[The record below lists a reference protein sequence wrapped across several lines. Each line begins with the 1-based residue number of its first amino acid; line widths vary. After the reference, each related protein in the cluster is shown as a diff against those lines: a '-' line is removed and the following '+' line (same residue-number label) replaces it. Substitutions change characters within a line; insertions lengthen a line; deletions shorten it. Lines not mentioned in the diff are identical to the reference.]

1 MTIGIGVAVWNL
13 SLFYLLIGVAWRPW
27 ALYAHFTPS
36 LDFLPD
42 RGLAALVF
50 RFCGLTAEG
59 RGSVLHLGLC
69 GLGLDVLGL
78 GAFGL
83 GNLGLCAL
91 GVRARG
97 VDAFVRL
104 GMSAEL
110 GIFVGLGD
118 LALGGCGLEL
128 PLPFFGVGLLAD
140 LGSFS
145 ASSALRASFCSARS
159 ALSSINSMVCIASS
173 GFMRCNNVSTDIAS
187 SAVDSRWSGDG
198 SGEIS
203 GCGGFT
209 FAPAACFFG
218 FFLGS
223 CIRVETE
230 LEHPAAS
237 PTSREVQHD

>member
-1 MTIGIGVAVWNL
+1 V
-13 SLFYLLIGVAWRPW
+13 W
-27 ALYAHFTPS
+27 ALYT

-42 RGLAALVF
+42 RGLAARVF
-50 RFCGLTAEG
+50 RFRGLTAGG
-59 RGSVLHLGLC
+59 RGSAILLGLC
-69 GLGLDVLGL
+69 GLGLGVLGL

-83 GNLGLCAL
+83 GDLGLCAL
-91 GVRARG
+91 GVLARG

-128 PLPFFGVGLLAD
+128 PLPLFDVGLLAD

-145 ASSALRASFCSARS
+145 TSSALRASFCSARS
-159 ALSSINSMVCIASS
+159 AFSSINSMVCIASS
-173 GFMRCNNVSTDIAS
+173 GFMRCNNVSTAIAS
-187 SAVDSRWSGDG
+187 SAVDSRWSGDV

-223 CIRVETE
+223 CFGVETE

-237 PTSREVQHD
+237 LPTSREESTSDEGQVSLILDSDLVNCN

>member
-1 MTIGIGVAVWNL
+1 MWNSFSIYIFIL
-13 SLFYLLIGVAWRPW
+13 SLNRRRVAAVGALC
-27 ALYAHFTPS
+27 ALYT

-50 RFCGLTAEG
+50 RFCGLTAG

-83 GNLGLCAL
+83 GDLGLCAL

-118 LALGGCGLEL
+118 LALGGSGLEL

-159 ALSSINSMVCIASS
+159 AFSSINSMVCIASS
-173 GFMRCNNVSTDIAS
+173 GFMRCNNVSTEIAS